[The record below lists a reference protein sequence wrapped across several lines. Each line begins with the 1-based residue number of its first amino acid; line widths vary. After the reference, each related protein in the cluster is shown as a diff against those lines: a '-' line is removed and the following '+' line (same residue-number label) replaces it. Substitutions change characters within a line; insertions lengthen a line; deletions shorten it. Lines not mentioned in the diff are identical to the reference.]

1 VPAAD
6 AVTLNVLT
14 DGVFVGSSAAVAT
27 IDIFNEPVCPPC
39 GAFIRSYGGDI
50 DTAVANK
57 KLSVR
62 YHLLNFLDEQSATK
76 NYSTRAVAASYCVAA
91 QNDPK
96 VYTNFYSALFGSEFQ
111 PQEGAPSDRTDAELA
126 RLAQTAGAN
135 ATVTNCIKSEA
146 DLGTAQAKAVAAGT
160 TLAGFNSQGTPFVWD
175 GNGAVNLQNP
185 DWLTKL
191 IG

>member
-1 VPAAD
+1 
-6 AVTLNVLT
+6 VTLNVRN

-39 GAFIRSYGGDI
+39 GVFIRSYGGDI
-50 DTAVANK
+50 ESAVTNK

-62 YHLLNFLDEQSATK
+62 YHLLNFLDDQSATK
-76 NYSTRAVAASYCVAA
+76 TYSTRAVAASYCVAA

-96 VYTNFYSALFGSEFQ
+96 VYVNFYAALFGSDFQ
-111 PQEGAPSDRTDAELA
+111 PQEGALTDRTDAELA

-135 ATVTNCIKSEA
+135 ATTANCIKSEA
-146 DLGTAQAKAVAAGT
+146 DLGTGQERAAAAAT
-160 TLAGFNSQGTPFVWD
+160 TMAGLNSQGTPFVWD